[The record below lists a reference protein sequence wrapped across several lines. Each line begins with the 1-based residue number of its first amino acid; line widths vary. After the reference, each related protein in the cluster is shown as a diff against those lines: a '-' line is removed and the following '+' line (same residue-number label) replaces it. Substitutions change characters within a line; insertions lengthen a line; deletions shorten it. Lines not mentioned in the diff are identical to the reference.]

1 MLSVLGSGWSG
12 RGGI

>member
-1 MLSVLGSGWSG
+1 MLSVLGSRWSG